1 MSAAGPEAPPD
12 TAGGQAPTAAPA
24 ATPASDRPTALDAG
38 RIPDWRIWLGMGL
51 TAAWLML
58 GALYITQHIGWTR
71 VATLPAEVLGN
82 FLEGAFAP
90 LAFLWLVIG
99 YFLQQKELAQNTD
112 ALRMQ
117 FREIQRSAE
126 QSVIQSRTIAA
137 SELHARQETF
147 LQIATQVR
155 AQLGAIIGLLYL
167 SSQGDSG
174 NGRIDDDEM
183 AGLWSELNRGDPEIF
198 SRRMLAVH
206 FEAEDDA
213 ERHALFY
220 GTEIRARHTNN
231 FIFTFERLVARARA
245 ADTDGILE
253 DAVTGSANGFVYRL
267 ALEHRAAA
275 PPHLADVDST
285 GRDIRLGGVVT
296 APRLQTVVE
305 SSGESS

>member
-1 MSAAGPEAPPD
+1 MAPD
-12 TAGGQAPTAAPA
+12 T
-24 ATPASDRPTALDAG
+24 G
-38 RIPDWRIWLGMGL
+38 RIPDWRIWLGLGL

-58 GALYITQHIGWTR
+58 GALYISEQIGWTQ
-71 VATLPAEVLGN
+71 VAMLPAEVLGN

-117 FREIQRSAE
+117 FREIQRTAE
-126 QSVIQSRTIAA
+126 QSVIQTRTIAA

-147 LQIATQVR
+147 LQIANQIR
-155 AQLGAIIGLLYL
+155 AQLGAIAGLLYL
-167 SSQGDSG
+167 SSQGASG
-174 NGRIDDDEM
+174 SGRVDDKEM

-198 SRRMLAVH
+198 SRNMLSLH
-206 FEAEDDA
+206 FQQRDDR
-213 ERHALFY
+213 ERYDLFY
-220 GTEIRARHTNN
+220 GTAIRARHSNN

-253 DAVTGSANGFVYRL
+253 DAVTGSANGFMYRL

-275 PPHLADVDST
+275 PPHLADVNST
-285 GRDIRLGGVVT
+285 GRDIRMGGVAA
-296 APRLQTVVE
+296 APQLQPVVA